1 MNDLLFYI
9 NCVCLLV
16 YVGDFIH
23 NALTSNIY
31 KKDTVFLCV
40 IATILRDMIRG
51 MLWLMTKTS

>member
-51 MLWLMTKTS
+51 ML